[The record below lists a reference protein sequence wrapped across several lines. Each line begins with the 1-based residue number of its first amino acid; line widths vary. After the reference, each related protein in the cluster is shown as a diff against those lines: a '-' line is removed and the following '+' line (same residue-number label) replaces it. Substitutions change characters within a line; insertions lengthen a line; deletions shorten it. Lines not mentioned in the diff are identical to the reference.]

1 MALVIITASFFL
13 ARKGAAFVSSRNVT
27 AEKPCIVID
36 AGHGGDDPGKIG
48 VNDALEKDI
57 NLSIALQLKE
67 LFDAQDQVS
76 VVLTR
81 ESDSCLADA
90 GVKNQK
96 VSDMQ
101 NRCKLITEVNP
112 VFTVSIHQ
120 NSYTTPD
127 IKGAQVFYYSQSEA
141 GKTLADTLQNS
152 LIANV
157 DPENHRLAK
166 ANDSYYLLKKTPTPT
181 VIVEC
186 GFLSNPAEAD
196 LLLTDEYQQ
205 KIVAAVY
212 QGIMDYMAAEEILG
226 PSSGAPSSKG
236 EREELLPS
244 SETPPASMTQENNLK
259 TPSSEADT
267 ETLRQEDG
275 LTSPSSEADTETLR
289 QEDGLTS
296 PSSKAGE

>member
-1 MALVIITASFFL
+1 MKNPKIKNAKKKIELVMALVIITASFFL
-13 ARKGAAFVSSRNVT
+13 ARQGAAFVSSRNVT
-27 AEKPCIVID
+27 TQKPCIVID

-81 ESDSCLADA
+81 ESDRCLADA

-101 NRCKLITEVNP
+101 NRCKLITDVNP

-120 NSYTTPD
+120 NSYTTSD
-127 IKGAQVFYYSQSEA
+127 IKGAQVFYYSQSEQ

-152 LIANV
+152 LIANL
-157 DPENHRLAK
+157 DPDNHRLAK

-196 LLLTDEYQQ
+196 LLLTEDYQQ
-205 KIVAAVY
+205 KVVAAVY
-212 QGIMDYMAAEEILG
+212 QGIMDYMTAAEILG
-226 PSSGAPSSKG
+226 PNSAV
-236 EREELLPS
+236 PS
-244 SETPPASMTQENNLK
+244 SETD
-259 TPSSEADT
+259 ADT
-267 ETLRQEDG
+267 IRQEDV
-275 LTSPSSEADTETLR
+275 LTLPSTEADE
-289 QEDGLTS
+289 
-296 PSSKAGE
+296 